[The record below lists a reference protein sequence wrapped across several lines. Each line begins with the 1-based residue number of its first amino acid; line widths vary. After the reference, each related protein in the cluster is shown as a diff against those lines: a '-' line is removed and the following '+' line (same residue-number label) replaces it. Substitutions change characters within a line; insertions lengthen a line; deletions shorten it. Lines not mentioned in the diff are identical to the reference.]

1 MAGHWWEDWGS
12 RLPECK
18 DFKSFEAVFTEEIDA
33 QDVDASEIIRFLMD
47 NQRMP
52 IDEKKKGL
60 KYILGAYEKGNPLF
74 NFKGLEDIFKSH
86 VDGQGN
92 GTYREEIRERKDD
105 KKYGVL
111 VFAEEIEKFCE
122 IYKVK
127 EGKYPELV
135 KQDLQL
141 FCKKV
146 IVPKEF
152 QEWVDGLSSG
162 SDNPD
167 KAPKTQGEKESDV
180 VDSSG
185 ESENENIDSEDVVD
199 TEVSDDSKSKNPDET
214 QDEEGA
220 SGVAPSVEKSVD
232 AGDGNVPKDSENN
245 DKKRKPLSNEDMY
258 AYLIETG
265 KDPIDEKNNDLK
277 DEEINGLL
285 ESKIKELSA
294 EGSEGELKNKLN
306 KILKIRKALSSQDK
320 KEYDYYDFKIKYVSD
335 LDEGFGFEELTDPF
349 GRKFYAKTENYK
361 TTVYD
366 STGNIAEC
374 RGKKLEGL
382 SPVQCGYY
390 LRTAYAGVSNDV
402 IKDAKKELTDCDPSE
417 YTSDRDKAIRNALE
431 KAQTN
436 KWLAKINNNSETKD
450 GTEFRIGQ
458 GTAKI
463 DGGALMVDDQGEVE
477 FVLDQGNEATFT
489 NVYGGAFNIEKK
501 ADKFLVSWTENG
513 VKVSKTFDSSKTLAK
528 MLVAGLEKME
538 KDYDREVESQTS
550 IKNPTPTP
558 SVNDVLNNIVYPDA
572 EDELAF
578 KAKEENGQLS
588 WTFGKEKV
596 ELKGACFDQDGNIR
610 WPQGMQNEDNFK
622 GYLRLKTLE
631 QTGWKLEEPSMQVK
645 KSFLSKQKM
654 ISIRQNSP

>member
-1 MAGHWWEDWGS
+1 MFGYWDKDWES
-12 RLPECK
+12 PLLECK
-18 DFKSFEAVFTEEIDA
+18 DFKSFEAVFSGEEKK
-33 QDVDASEIIRFLMD
+33 DVDAERIIHFLMD
-47 NQRMP
+47 NENMP
-52 IDEKKKGL
+52 PEEKKKGL
-60 KYILGAYEKGNPLF
+60 NYILDSYEEGNPF
-74 NFKGLEDIFKSH
+74 FDYKELEFVFGHFTCNKKAE
-86 VDGQGN
+86 N
-92 GTYREEIRERKDD
+92 KD
-105 KKYGVL
+105 L
-111 VFAEEIEKFCE
+111 VFVDEIKKFCR
-122 IYKVK
+122 IYNKRNK
-127 EGKYPELV
+127 GKYPVLIKAELER
-135 KQDLQL
+135 
-141 FCKKV
+141 FYKV
-146 IVPKEF
+146 SDKFE
-152 QEWVDGLSSG
+152 EWVKESSSK
-162 SDNPD
+162 SDDDPND
-167 KAPKTQGEKESDV
+167 AAGGDVSKDSENNDSSRAHETQGENSGDV
-180 VDSSG
+180 G
-185 ESENENIDSEDVVD
+185 
-199 TEVSDDSKSKNPDET
+199 
-214 QDEEGA
+214 
-220 SGVAPSVEKSVD
+220 PSVENSVD

-436 KWLAKINNNSETKD
+436 KWLAKIENNSESKD